1 MRLIDSLY
9 NRIVLA
15 APREWN
21 WRVMTVGL
29 PFICIDKGSKLV
41 RLFDEQVALTLLDD
55 MRNEVLSIYPDGDG
69 WCVGIPHS
77 RFIGENLPIAI
88 AKAWL
93 SLREERCPK
102 CRKLLREC
110 PNCSVGRDE

>member
-1 MRLIDSLY
+1 MTEELKK
-9 NRIVLA
+9 RIVA
-15 APREWN
+15 AVPKQWGWVLWE
-21 WRVMTVGL
+21 GEL
-29 PFICIDKGSKLV
+29 QSACH
-41 RLFDEQVALTLLDD
+41 FDGVSISRIPLCDAEVALTLLDD
-55 MRNEVLSIYPDGDG
+55 MWRDVLSIYPDGDG

-93 SLREERCPK
+93 SLRERCPK

-110 PNCSVGRDE
+110 PNCSVGCDG